1 MKYVKI
7 ALALIIL
14 LVMFVFGIN
23 NAQTVQVIFF
33 SYHSP
38 PLPLFLIL
46 FFSFALGFLMAALVF
61 AIRLGQLQRKI
72 SQQKKAMQS
81 GGKPESK
88 AGQ

>member
-7 ALALIIL
+7 FLALVIL
-14 LVMFVFGIN
+14 VVMFIFGIN

-46 FFSFALGFLMAALVF
+46 LFSFALGFVMAALVC
-61 AIRLGQLQRKI
+61 AIRFGQLHRQIAQLRREL
-72 SQQKKAMQS
+72 KAKENRPS
-81 GGKPESK
+81 E
-88 AGQ
+88 